1 MCSCEVR
8 FCSVIEYSNFYSF
21 FCLLLGEALPTT
33 SHPRRK
39 GLGKSEHNSSSIA
52 RRNHSE
58 TSFIHM
64 KLLSA
69 VTSYTV
75 PWKNQKTAHLFKLH
89 WKQLQYSK
97 SILMILTPCFRPY
110 ICVELQSRNW
120 TETFSRGSWHFT
132 AFIAHFVQYLLKQPP
147 LCHLKT
153 CGVHSCLAARYLCII
168 KLRIT
173 VISWGEGEG
182 RVNQTATML
191 GFSAVASGYCLLKI
205 SRHKIFI

>member
-1 MCSCEVR
+1 MS
-8 FCSVIEYSNFYSF
+8 IEYSNLYSF
-21 FCLLLGEALPTT
+21 FCLSLGEALPTT

-52 RRNHSE
+52 RCNHSE

-64 KLLSA
+64 KLLSLLLPA
-69 VTSYTV
+69 TLCHERI
-75 PWKNQKTAHLFKLH
+75 KTAHFFKLH

-97 SILMILTPCFRPY
+97 SILMTLNPCFRLY
-110 ICVELQSRNW
+110 IRVELQSRNW
-120 TETFSRGSWHFT
+120 TETFSRGSWRFT

-147 LCHLKT
+147 LCHLKS
-153 CGVHSCLAARYLCII
+153 CGVHSCLAARYLCIT

-173 VISWGEGEG
+173 VITWGEGEE
-182 RVNQTATML
+182 RVNQTATTL